1 MYCIVFA
8 CIVEYTPQYIQIPA
22 DTYQYIQIHT
32 PILLCGLVCEPPA
45 SPVQCIMIF
54 EPFPTN
60 FDSPILCILCRTMH
74 SLFLLHRFTLA

>member
-1 MYCIVFA
+1 MYCIFIYMYNV
-8 CIVEYTPQYIQIPA
+8 CIGMYPYV
-22 DTYQYIQIHT
+22 
-32 PILLCGLVCEPPA
+32 LVCT
-45 SPVQCIMIF
+45 S